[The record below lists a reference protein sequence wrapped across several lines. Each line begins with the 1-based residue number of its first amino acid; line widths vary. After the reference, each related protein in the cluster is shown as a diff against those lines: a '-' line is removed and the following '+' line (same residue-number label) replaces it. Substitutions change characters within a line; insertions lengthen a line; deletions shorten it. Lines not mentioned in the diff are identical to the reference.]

1 LYAARPNR
9 PLWSLSCE
17 WFYYVS
23 FPLALT
29 PEMPAAPALAVMTG
43 LFATVAWEFPVAGCD
58 ATNGTRSWIRPGGMA
73 PFPAQRREL
82 SEEYTFDYAWN
93 AVEPRIDELLD
104 DLLRLLDEHLD
115 AAADK
120 R

>member
-1 LYAARPNR
+1 
-9 PLWSLSCE
+9 
-17 WFYYVS
+17 
-23 FPLALT
+23 
-29 PEMPAAPALAVMTG
+29 
-43 LFATVAWEFPVAGCD
+43 
-58 ATNGTRSWIRPGGMA
+58 MA

-104 DLLRLLDEHLD
+104 DPDRLRLVRLLDEHLD
-115 AAADK
+115 AAAGK